1 MIQIKRW
8 QGGGNN
14 SSIIRLLVIRQAFV
28 LWVRDVK
35 VTDWPFWRLPS
46 LQIGVFL
53 ITHEMKGFREEMT
66 QNTQPF
72 KYLIK
77 AKKTCKDQTA
87 RLHMSKFFF
96 FSELVQNLHFFPST
110 FCYFI
115 FFYAATFVP
124 EFGMVISKLSSHS
137 RKPMLQSQDLMGG
150 ILVKGLFRMYGQV

>member
-96 FSELVQNLHFFPST
+96 FFQNSLRIYIFFPLPFVILFFSMQLLLYQNLEWSYLNYQVT
-110 FCYFI
+110 AGNRCYNHK
-115 FFYAATFVP
+115 T
-124 EFGMVISKLSSHS
+124 
-137 RKPMLQSQDLMGG
+137 
-150 ILVKGLFRMYGQV
+150 